1 MQLLHLNAKA
11 SSNFQS
17 VARHVGSVRRN
28 EHQDATCSLF
38 RRAVALQRDHLDC
51 NIAHAIRTS
60 ENNFLAVYF
69 DSRVAFG
76 LREAGVDEP
85 KCNRVAANTEGTPLL
100 CNSLGHTEDGRFGC
114 GVVELPRV
122 PVEAGC

>member
-17 VARHVGSVRRN
+17 VARHVGSIRRN

-51 NIAHAIRTS
+51 NIAHAIRDS

-85 KCNRVAANTEGTPLL
+85 KCNRIAANTERTPLFCDGL
-100 CNSLGHTEDGRFGC
+100 CHTEDGRFGC